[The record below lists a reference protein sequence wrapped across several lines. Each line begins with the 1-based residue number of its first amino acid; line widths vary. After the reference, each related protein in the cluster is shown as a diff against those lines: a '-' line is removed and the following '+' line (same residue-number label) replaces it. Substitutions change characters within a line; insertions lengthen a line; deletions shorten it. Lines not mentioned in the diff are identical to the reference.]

1 MSARHGARER
11 DLDGGRRPERPARR
25 RFAPDARSE
34 ERRSEC
40 RTRGP
45 PRPWQRGARREA
57 WPAKWL
63 SRQHCVLS
71 DECERVPRPRARRVT
86 PLSRRRERT
95 SKPDASPRRAGHPPG
110 SVARILRG
118 RRLTN
123 GALGLPY
130 MTARSTG
137 RRAPR
142 MRRSLL
148 RVPPPRGE
156 RGVPRRRSLRS
167 ERRARQA
174 PRRLRNSPPEWSRL
188 TSRASGD
195 QCAPRE
201 NPHPKWPPGEEPNEH
216 RVRTDDPVGGAR
228 ALCGRVRALL
238 RRRTARVER
247 LRGVRR
253 AR

>member
-1 MSARHGARER
+1 MLGVKSAGVNAAPAARRAPGNGVLGGKHGPRSGSPDSTAHSAMSAKE
-11 DLDGGRRPERPARR
+11 
-25 RFAPDARSE
+25 S
-34 ERRSEC
+34 
-40 RTRGP
+40 
-45 PRPWQRGARREA
+45 Q
-57 WPAKWL
+57 
-63 SRQHCVLS
+63 
-71 DECERVPRPRARRVT
+71 RPRARRVT

-123 GALGLPY
+123 GALGPPY

-156 RGVPRRRSLRS
+156 RGVPRRRFLRS
-167 ERRARQA
+167 EHRARQA

-188 TSRASGD
+188 MSRVSGD
-195 QCAPRE
+195 RRAPRE
-201 NPHPKWPPGEEPNEH
+201 NPHSPSGRWAKS
-216 RVRTDDPVGGAR
+216 RTSAVSAR
-228 ALCGRVRALL
+228 
-238 RRRTARVER
+238 TTP
-247 LRGVRR
+247 
-253 AR
+253 